1 MIPSHLSP
9 FAALVAV
16 ALAGCA
22 TVAPAEIALPAAIG
36 TDAAV
41 VPIVGINAGR
51 SGQFSIGPYSGSY
64 RRSHDRLALFDRLLV
79 RNSGHVDFELDGP
92 DQPRRLAATCR
103 FGAASSGI
111 GVVEVDHAPLRF
123 ECRFSGDAGTAE
135 SRLLI
140 AETRDG
146 LADALMRRSRQG
158 ELVWGGQRITVK
170 SVHSLAGSPLQTA
183 TPMGYS
189 FAVGDRSIGAV
200 SLANRRTVHVAASAS
215 EADRQA
221 VLAGAVALAL
231 LWDPADVEPAG
242 G

>member
-9 FAALVAV
+9 FAALLAV
-16 ALAGCA
+16 ALASCA
-22 TVAPAEIALPAAIG
+22 TIAPAEIALPASIG
-36 TDAAV
+36 ADAAV
-41 VPIVGINAGR
+41 VPIVGISAGR

-64 RRSHDRLALFDRLLV
+64 HRSHDRLALFDKLLV
-79 RNSGHVDFELDGP
+79 RSSGHVDFQLDGP

-103 FGAASSGI
+103 FGAAASGT
-111 GVVEVDHAPLRF
+111 GVIEVDHSPLHF
-123 ECRFSGDAGTAE
+123 DCRFRGDAGPGE

-158 ELVWGGQRITVK
+158 ELVWGGQRITVR
-170 SVHSLAGSPLQTA
+170 SVHSLVGSPLQTA

-189 FAVGDRSIGAV
+189 FSIGERSIGAV
-200 SLANRRTVHVAASAS
+200 SLANRRSVHVAANAS

-231 LWDPADVEPAG
+231 LWDPAEVETG

>member
-9 FAALVAV
+9 FAALLAV

-22 TVAPAEIALPAAIG
+22 TVAPAEIALPASIG
-36 TDAAV
+36 ADAAV

-51 SGQFSIGPYSGSY
+51 SGRFSIGPYSGSY
-64 RRSHDRLALFDRLLV
+64 HRSHDRLALFDRLLV
-79 RNSGHVDFELDGP
+79 RNSGHVDFQLDSP

-111 GVVEVDHAPLRF
+111 GVIEVDHSPLRF
-123 ECRFSGDAGTAE
+123 DCRFSGDAAATE

-146 LADALMRRSRQG
+146 FADALMRRSRTG
-158 ELVWGGQRITVK
+158 DISWGGRRIAIK
-170 SVHSLAGSPLQTA
+170 SVHALAGSPLQTA

-189 FAVGDRSIGAV
+189 FSIGDRSIGAV

-231 LWDPADVEPAG
+231 LWDPVDVEVAG
-242 G
+242 

>member
-1 MIPSHLSP
+1 MIPSHLSAL
-9 FAALVAV
+9 AALL

-22 TVAPAEIALPAAIG
+22 TVAPAEIALPASIG
-36 TDAAV
+36 PDATV

-51 SGQFSIGPYSGSY
+51 SGQFSIGAYSGSY
-64 RRSHDRLALFDRLLV
+64 HRSHDRLALFDRLLV
-79 RNSGHVDFELDGP
+79 RNSGHVDFQLDGP

-111 GVVEVDHAPLRF
+111 GVIEVDHSPLRF
-123 ECRFSGDAGTAE
+123 DCRFGGDAGTAE
-135 SRLLI
+135 SRLLL

-170 SVHSLAGSPLQTA
+170 SVHRLAGSSLQTG

-189 FAVGDRSIGAV
+189 FAIGDRSIGAV
-200 SLANRRTVHVAASAS
+200 SLANRRTIHVAAHAS

-231 LWDPADVEPAG
+231 LWDPVDVEAG
-242 G
+242 GG